1 MKAIVNSIDLKAVEP
16 GLQARSA
23 KPGLVA
29 MFDPLFS
36 MTNTALTNAENPVDE
51 DGALA
56 LADDPQGAL
65 GSWPHEG
72 EAGRTNPFAGILD
85 AQFADIAVVAT
96 DTAPSN
102 LMVADHALMTDH
114 LVVETMPLP
123 WPIDPQ
129 QIAVPTLM
137 VPGQLPGEGQMAG
150 ALAQSQNMM
159 AHMPQIGDAQMIA
172 PDAALAVPTLA
183 ASDQGVV
190 AGFADAGQGLPMPT
204 MQVTLEDAAHANLLA
219 PRARGDLPAPMQQ
232 EVLQADK
239 ARASAALG
247 NVAETGEAVIDP
259 PPPALLP
266 LDDAAHANLLAPPA
280 RGDLPAPMQQEA
292 MQSGKARA
300 SAGLGNVEKTGEA
313 AIDPLAPAPLPL
325 DTAETL
331 PSKAETAAKMVDRAL
346 TPSELPPRNA
356 TPDLATPQDAP
367 VEAQA
372 KAPILASL
380 IAEQKKPAVERGA
393 KSPLDP
399 LTMMNVNTDSL
410 PEPAPNAV
418 AATRPD
424 PMMIS
429 VAAQQAK
436 IAARDPRLSEAGADK
451 SVGEISRR
459 VEATM
464 LDLAHSA
471 AERSEPVAASTAA
484 ARPASVTQPV
494 LPPAPVAMAP
504 AATLNL
510 RQADWGKQLVGHIER
525 MVSNGSQRIELSLR
539 PKNLG
544 EIRVMLDL
552 RGEQT
557 LVHIVTETTAAA
569 RLLSGAEDRL
579 AQALDQSGYRL
590 SGFSAQEQ
598 GAGAQSGQQGHH
610 APRRNRSALENAN
623 RKEPSETATG
633 GAYSGERKQSTG
645 INMLA

>member
-1 MKAIVNSIDLKAVEP
+1 MKAIVNSIDLRAVEP
-16 GLQARSA
+16 GLHSRSA
-23 KPGLVA
+23 KPGFGA

-36 MTNTALTNAENPVDE
+36 ITNTALANSENPVDE
-51 DGALA
+51 DVALA
-56 LADDPQGAL
+56 LADDPQAADA
-65 GSWPHEG
+65 SSPNVG
-72 EAGRTNPFAGILD
+72 EAGRTDPFTGVLD
-85 AQFADIAVVAT
+85 AQFADVAVMAT
-96 DTAPSN
+96 DTAPSTTMLAN
-102 LMVADHALMTDH
+102 PALLTEH

-123 WPIDPQ
+123 WPIDAE
-129 QIAVPTLM
+129 QIAVPAFM
-137 VPGQLPGEGQMAG
+137 VPGQLPSEEQLAE
-150 ALAQSQNMM
+150 ALAQSQHMM
-159 AHMPQIGDAQMIA
+159 EQMPRIGDAQMIE

-190 AGFADAGQGLPMPT
+190 AGFADTERGLPMPT
-204 MQVTLEDAAHANLLA
+204 PQVTLEDAAHANLLA
-219 PRARGDLPAPMQQ
+219 PGARGDLPAPMQQ
-232 EVLQADK
+232 KALQADK

-247 NVAETGEAVIDP
+247 NVAETGEA
-259 PPPALLP
+259 
-266 LDDAAHANLLAPPA
+266 
-280 RGDLPAPMQQEA
+280 
-292 MQSGKARA
+292 
-300 SAGLGNVEKTGEA
+300 
-313 AIDPLAPAPLPL
+313 AIDPLAPQLLPL

-331 PSKAETAAKMVDRAL
+331 PPKAEAAAKMVDRAL
-346 TPSELPPRNA
+346 TPSEVPPRNA
-356 TPDLATPQDAP
+356 TPDLAAPQDAP
-367 VEAQA
+367 VETQA

-399 LTMMNVNTDSL
+399 LTMMTVNNDRPS
-410 PEPAPNAV
+410 EPAPNAV

-429 VAAQQAK
+429 VAGQQAK
-436 IAARDPRLSEAGADK
+436 IIARDPRLSESGGEK

-471 AERSEPVAASTAA
+471 TERSEPVAASNAA

-598 GAGAQSGQQGHH
+598 GAGAQSGQQGQH

-623 RKEPSETATG
+623 REEPSETATG
-633 GAYSGERKQSTG
+633 GAYSADRKQSTG
-645 INMLA
+645 INLLA

>member
-16 GLQARSA
+16 GLHARSA
-23 KPGLVA
+23 KPGLGA

-36 MTNTALTNAENPVDE
+36 MTNTALTDAENPVDE
-51 DGALA
+51 DVALA
-56 LADDPQGAL
+56 LADDPQATDA
-65 GSWPHEG
+65 SWADEG
-72 EAGRTNPFAGILD
+72 EAGRTNPFAGIFD
-85 AQFADIAVVAT
+85 AQFADIALMPK
-96 DTAPSN
+96 DTAPSATV
-102 LMVADHALMTDH
+102 VAHPALMTDH

-123 WPIDPQ
+123 WTVEAQ
-129 QIAVPTLM
+129 HIAVPALM
-137 VPGQLPGEGQMAG
+137 VPGQLPGEEQLAE

-159 AHMPQIGDAQMIA
+159 AQTPQIGDAQMIE
-172 PDAALAVPTLA
+172 PDAALAVPTLVP
-183 ASDQGVV
+183 SEQGMS
-190 AGFADAGQGLPMPT
+190 AGFADAVQGLPQPT
-204 MQVTLEDAAHANLLA
+204 PQVTVEDAAHADLLA
-219 PRARGDLPAPMQQ
+219 SRAMGDLSAPMQQ
-232 EVLQADK
+232 EALQADK
-239 ARASAALG
+239 ARASTTLG
-247 NVAETGEAVIDP
+247 NVAETGEA
-259 PPPALLP
+259 
-266 LDDAAHANLLAPPA
+266 
-280 RGDLPAPMQQEA
+280 
-292 MQSGKARA
+292 
-300 SAGLGNVEKTGEA
+300 
-313 AIDPLAPAPLPL
+313 AIDPLAQVPSPL
-325 DTAETL
+325 DDAETW
-331 PSKAETAAKMVDRAL
+331 PSRAEAAAKMVNRAL
-346 TPSELPPRNA
+346 TPSDMPPRNA

-367 VEAQA
+367 VAAQA
-372 KAPILASL
+372 KTPILASL

-399 LTMMNVNTDSL
+399 LAMMTVNNDS
-410 PEPAPNAV
+410 PSEPAPNAV

-429 VAAQQAK
+429 VTAQQAK

-471 AERSEPVAASTAA
+471 PERSEPVAASTAA

-598 GAGAQSGQQGHH
+598 GAGAQSGQQGQH

-623 RKEPSETATG
+623 REEPSETATG
-633 GAYSGERKQSTG
+633 GAYSADRKQSTG

>member
-1 MKAIVNSIDLKAVEP
+1 
-16 GLQARSA
+16 
-23 KPGLVA
+23 

-36 MTNTALTNAENPVDE
+36 ITNTALANSENPVDE
-51 DGALA
+51 DVALA
-56 LADDPQGAL
+56 LADDPQAADA
-65 GSWPHEG
+65 SSPNVG
-72 EAGRTNPFAGILD
+72 EAGRTDPFTGVLD
-85 AQFADIAVVAT
+85 AQFADVAVMAT
-96 DTAPSN
+96 DTAPSTTM
-102 LMVADHALMTDH
+102 LADPALLTEH

-123 WPIDPQ
+123 WPIDAE
-129 QIAVPTLM
+129 QIAVPAFM
-137 VPGQLPGEGQMAG
+137 VPGQLPSEEQLAE
-150 ALAQSQNMM
+150 ALAQSQHMM
-159 AHMPQIGDAQMIA
+159 EQMPRIGDAQMIE

-190 AGFADAGQGLPMPT
+190 AGFADAERGLPMPT
-204 MQVTLEDAAHANLLA
+204 PQVTVQDAAHANLLA
-219 PRARGDLPAPMQQ
+219 PGARGDLPAPMQQ
-232 EVLQADK
+232 KALQADK

-247 NVAETGEAVIDP
+247 NVAETGEA
-259 PPPALLP
+259 
-266 LDDAAHANLLAPPA
+266 
-280 RGDLPAPMQQEA
+280 
-292 MQSGKARA
+292 
-300 SAGLGNVEKTGEA
+300 
-313 AIDPLAPAPLPL
+313 AIDPLAPQLLPL

-331 PSKAETAAKMVDRAL
+331 PPKAEAAAKMVDRAL
-346 TPSELPPRNA
+346 TPSEVPPRNA
-356 TPDLATPQDAP
+356 TPDLAAPQDAP
-367 VEAQA
+367 VETQA

-399 LTMMNVNTDSL
+399 LTMMTVNNDRPS
-410 PEPAPNAV
+410 EPAPNAV

-429 VAAQQAK
+429 VAGQQAK
-436 IAARDPRLSEAGADK
+436 IIARDPRLSESGGEK

-471 AERSEPVAASTAA
+471 TERSEPVAASNAA

-598 GAGAQSGQQGHH
+598 GAGAQSGQQGQH

-623 RKEPSETATG
+623 REEPSETATG
-633 GAYSGERKQSTG
+633 GAYSADRKQSTG
-645 INMLA
+645 INLLA

>member
-1 MKAIVNSIDLKAVEP
+1 MKAIVNAIDLKAVEP
-16 GLQARSA
+16 GLHARSA
-23 KPGLVA
+23 KPGLGTL
-29 MFDPLFS
+29 FDPLFS
-36 MTNTALTNAENPVDE
+36 MTNTALTDAENPVDE
-51 DGALA
+51 DVALA
-56 LADDPQGAL
+56 LADDPQGAV

-96 DTAPSN
+96 DTAPST
-102 LMVADHALMTDH
+102 LMVADLALMTDH
-114 LVVETMPLP
+114 LVVETLPLP
-123 WPIDPQ
+123 WPIDAQ

-137 VPGQLPGEGQMAG
+137 VPGQLPGEGQLAG

-232 EVLQADK
+232 E
-239 ARASAALG
+239 AL
-247 NVAETGEAVIDP
+247 
-259 PPPALLP
+259 
-266 LDDAAHANLLAPPA
+266 
-280 RGDLPAPMQQEA
+280 
-292 MQSGKARA
+292 QSGKARA
-300 SAGLGNVEKTGEA
+300 FAALGIVAEAGEI
-313 AIDPLAPAPLPL
+313 AIDPLPPALLPL

-346 TPSELPPRNA
+346 TPSEVPPRNA

-372 KAPILASL
+372 KTPILASL

-399 LTMMNVNTDSL
+399 LTMMNVNTDS
-410 PEPAPNAV
+410 PSEPAPNAV
-418 AATRPD
+418 AVTRPD

-429 VAAQQAK
+429 VAGQQAK
-436 IAARDPRLSEAGADK
+436 IIARDPRLSDSGGDK

-471 AERSEPVAASTAA
+471 PERSEPVAASTAA

-494 LPPAPVAMAP
+494 LPPAPAAMAP

-598 GAGAQSGQQGHH
+598 GAGAQSGQQGQH

-623 RKEPSETATG
+623 REEPSETATG
-633 GAYSGERKQSTG
+633 GAYSADRKQSTG

>member
-1 MKAIVNSIDLKAVEP
+1 MKAIVNTIDLKAVEP
-16 GLQARSA
+16 GLHARSA
-23 KPGLVA
+23 KPGLGA
-29 MFDPLFS
+29 LFDPLFS
-36 MTNTALTNAENPVDE
+36 MTNTALTDAANPVDE
-51 DGALA
+51 DVALA
-56 LADDPQGAL
+56 LADDPQGAV

-96 DTAPSN
+96 ETAPST

-114 LVVETMPLP
+114 LVVETLPLP
-123 WPIDPQ
+123 GQIDPQ

-137 VPGQLPGEGQMAG
+137 VPGQLTGEEQLAE
-150 ALAQSQNMM
+150 ALAQSQNLV
-159 AHMPQIGDAQMIA
+159 AQMPQIVDAQVGQA
-172 PDAALAVPTLA
+172 GTAHADPALATSEQAAAGLAVAVP
-183 ASDQGVV
+183 
-190 AGFADAGQGLPMPT
+190 GLPMDA
-204 MQVTLEDAAHANLLA
+204 TLPPVEDAAHANLLA

-232 EVLQADK
+232 EALQAGK
-239 ARASAALG
+239 ARAFTALG
-247 NVAETGEAVIDP
+247 NVAEA
-259 PPPALLP
+259 
-266 LDDAAHANLLAPPA
+266 
-280 RGDLPAPMQQEA
+280 
-292 MQSGKARA
+292 
-300 SAGLGNVEKTGEA
+300 GEA
-313 AIDPLAPAPLPL
+313 AIDPLPPALLPL

-331 PSKAETAAKMVDRAL
+331 PSKAEAAAKMVDRAL
-346 TPSELPPRNA
+346 TPSEVPPRNA

-372 KAPILASL
+372 KTPILASL

-399 LTMMNVNTDSL
+399 LIMMNVNNDS
-410 PEPAPNAV
+410 PSEPAANAV

-429 VAAQQAK
+429 VAGQQAK
-436 IAARDPRLSEAGADK
+436 IITRDPRLSEAGGDK

-459 VEATM
+459 VGATM

-471 AERSEPVAASTAA
+471 PERSEPVAASNAA

-598 GAGAQSGQQGHH
+598 GAGAQSGQQGQH

-623 RKEPSETATG
+623 REEPSETATG
-633 GAYSGERKQSTG
+633 GAYSADRKQSTG

>member
-16 GLQARSA
+16 GLHARSA
-23 KPGLVA
+23 KPGLGA

-36 MTNTALTNAENPVDE
+36 MTNTALTDAENPVDE
-51 DGALA
+51 DVALA
-56 LADDPQGAL
+56 LADDPQATDA
-65 GSWPHEG
+65 SWADEG

-85 AQFADIAVVAT
+85 AQFADIALMPT
-96 DTAPSN
+96 DTAPSATV
-102 LMVADHALMTDH
+102 VAHPALMTDH
-114 LVVETMPLP
+114 LVVEAMPLP
-123 WPIDPQ
+123 WTVEAQ
-129 QIAVPTLM
+129 HIAVPALM
-137 VPGQLPGEGQMAG
+137 VPGQLPGEAQLAE

-159 AHMPQIGDAQMIA
+159 AQTPQIGDAQMIA
-172 PDAALAVPTLA
+172 PDAALAVPTLVP
-183 ASDQGVV
+183 SEQGMG
-190 AGFADAGQGLPMPT
+190 AGFADAVQGLPLPT
-204 MQVTLEDAAHANLLA
+204 PQVTVEDAAHADLLA
-219 PRARGDLPAPMQQ
+219 SRAMGDLSAPMQQ
-232 EVLQADK
+232 DGLQAVK
-239 ARASAALG
+239 ARASAVLG
-247 NVAETGEAVIDP
+247 NVAEAGEAAIDP
-259 PPPALLP
+259 LPPALLP
-266 LDDAAHANLLAPPA
+266 LDAGEIVPP
-280 RGDLPAPMQQEA
+280 
-292 MQSGKARA
+292 
-300 SAGLGNVEKTGEA
+300 
-313 AIDPLAPAPLPL
+313 
-325 DTAETL
+325 
-331 PSKAETAAKMVDRAL
+331 KAEAAAKMVDRAL
-346 TPSELPPRNA
+346 TPSDMPPRNA

-367 VEAQA
+367 VAAQA
-372 KAPILASL
+372 KTPILASL

-399 LTMMNVNTDSL
+399 LTMMNVNNDS
-410 PEPAPNAV
+410 PSEPAPNAV

-464 LDLAHSA
+464 FDLAHSA
-471 AERSEPVAASTAA
+471 PERSEPVAASTAA

-494 LPPAPVAMAP
+494 LPPAPVAIAP

-598 GAGAQSGQQGHH
+598 GAGAQSGQQGQH

-623 RKEPSETATG
+623 REETSETATG
-633 GAYSGERKQSTG
+633 GAYSADRKQSTG

>member
-16 GLQARSA
+16 GLHARSA
-23 KPGLVA
+23 KPGLGA

-36 MTNTALTNAENPVDE
+36 MTNTALTDAENPVDE
-51 DGALA
+51 DVALA

-72 EAGRTNPFAGILD
+72 EVGRTNPFAGILD

-137 VPGQLPGEGQMAG
+137 VPGHLPGEGQLAG

-247 NVAETGEAVIDP
+247 NVAETGEA
-259 PPPALLP
+259 
-266 LDDAAHANLLAPPA
+266 
-280 RGDLPAPMQQEA
+280 
-292 MQSGKARA
+292 
-300 SAGLGNVEKTGEA
+300 

-331 PSKAETAAKMVDRAL
+331 PPKAETGAKMVDRAF

-399 LTMMNVNTDSL
+399 LTMMNVNTDS
-410 PEPAPNAV
+410 PSEPAPNAV

-436 IAARDPRLSEAGADK
+436 IAARDPRLSEAGGEK

-464 LDLAHSA
+464 LDLANSA

-510 RQADWGKQLVGHIER
+510 RQADWGKQLVGQIER
-525 MVSNGSQRIELSLR
+525 MVANGSQRIELSLR

-598 GAGAQSGQQGHH
+598 GAGAQSGQQGQH

-623 RKEPSETATG
+623 REEPSETATG
-633 GAYSGERKQSTG
+633 GAYSADRKQSTG

>member
-16 GLQARSA
+16 GLHARSA
-23 KPGLVA
+23 KPGLGA

-36 MTNTALTNAENPVDE
+36 MTNTALTDAENPVDG
-51 DGALA
+51 DVALA
-56 LADDPQGAL
+56 LADDPQATDA
-65 GSWPHEG
+65 SWADEG

-85 AQFADIAVVAT
+85 AQFADIALMPK
-96 DTAPSN
+96 DTAPSATV
-102 LMVADHALMTDH
+102 VAHPALMTDH
-114 LVVETMPLP
+114 LVVEAMPLP
-123 WPIDPQ
+123 WTVEAQ
-129 QIAVPTLM
+129 HIAVPALM
-137 VPGQLPGEGQMAG
+137 VPGQLPGEEQLAE

-159 AHMPQIGDAQMIA
+159 AQTPQIGDAQMIE
-172 PDAALAVPTLA
+172 PDAALAVPTLVP
-183 ASDQGVV
+183 SEQGMA
-190 AGFADAGQGLPMPT
+190 AGFADAVQGLPLPT
-204 MQVTLEDAAHANLLA
+204 PQVTVEDAAHANLLA
-219 PRARGDLPAPMQQ
+219 PRAMGDLPAPMQQ
-232 EVLQADK
+232 DALQAVK
-239 ARASAALG
+239 ARASAVLG
-247 NVAETGEAVIDP
+247 NVAEAGEAAIDP
-259 PPPALLP
+259 LPPALLP
-266 LDDAAHANLLAPPA
+266 LDAGEIVPP
-280 RGDLPAPMQQEA
+280 
-292 MQSGKARA
+292 
-300 SAGLGNVEKTGEA
+300 
-313 AIDPLAPAPLPL
+313 
-325 DTAETL
+325 
-331 PSKAETAAKMVDRAL
+331 KAEAAAKMVDRAL
-346 TPSELPPRNA
+346 TPSDMPPRNA

-367 VEAQA
+367 VAAQA
-372 KAPILASL
+372 KTPILASL

-399 LTMMNVNTDSL
+399 LAMMTVNNDS
-410 PEPAPNAV
+410 PSEPAPNAV

-429 VAAQQAK
+429 VTAQQAK

-471 AERSEPVAASTAA
+471 PERSEPVAASTAA

-598 GAGAQSGQQGHH
+598 GAGAQSGQQGQH

-623 RKEPSETATG
+623 REEPSETATG
-633 GAYSGERKQSTG
+633 GAYSADRKQSTG